1 MARGGSA
8 FVYDAEKYN
17 GSQRLN
23 TAYLKPGIRRSLD
36 MIKGGTS
43 LFILNLIIPIA
54 LTGIGVL
61 GLFSAPPP
69 KTVNMKTIGVI
80 YEDIEVE
87 RNSRSADSY
96 TLICTEG
103 VRYYINNLYSY
114 AFYYE
119 EFLQLSRGQQLYV
132 SFDTTQLPFG
142 ENVQP
147 IYSVY
152 TDDAVYL
159 SYEDAIEAIQKNFDL
174 GKIMFLIFLVVSSL
188 YLFLFL
194 YAMSDAEKHYK
205 LLKLFISS
213 GNISL
218 PNNCRANKK
227 GR

>member
-1 MARGGSA
+1 
-8 FVYDAEKYN
+8 
-17 GSQRLN
+17 
-23 TAYLKPGIRRSLD
+23 
-36 MIKGGTS
+36 
-43 LFILNLIIPIA
+43 
-54 LTGIGVL
+54 
-61 GLFSAPPP
+61 
-69 KTVNMKTIGVI
+69 MKTIGVI

-87 RNSRSADSY
+87 HNTRSADSY

-119 EFLQLSRGQQLYV
+119 EFLQLPRGQQLYV

-227 GR
+227 SR